1 MRVLLFT
8 IGFPDQPL
16 VKKVVSTL
24 SPALISALKEGALLL
39 PSSMQRALLAGYT
52 RERRLP
58 SGLGFLSAML
68 KQRGHTVHLADRLVD
83 SSAWPSD
90 IHSYDF
96 VGVHTTTPCYQD
108 GLDVLDRLKKEGFK
122 GKIAFGGPHT
132 TLYPDTI
139 PPAVDYVVQGEA
151 EYLICDLVEGVYPS
165 NSLLVAPR
173 ILDLDALPQPDY
185 SLFFDRAR
193 SYQLNVP
200 FFAGNRVFNMTTSRS
215 CPWRCAFCSVKAVWG
230 RLWTKHSPERIVND
244 IQFLQENYQ
253 IDGVYFREDLFTADK
268 KRVLKFCEL
277 MKNRKRKISWAVE
290 TRASDARD
298 ATLVE
303 AMADA
308 GCRGFYIGAESGSQ
322 RMLDIYAK
330 DSLVEDTTTALAVA
344 KHYGIKTA
352 MSIIVGNPEETLA
365 DRHATYRMVK
375 QCKPEILQ
383 CSVFNGVHTGL
394 GSLRYERYDMNRR
407 QLIPVHFGNSS
418 RRGQDDRR
426 VVAAI

>member
-16 VKKVVSTL
+16 VKQVVSAE
-24 SPALISALKEGALLL
+24 SPALITTLKAGALLL

-58 SGLGFLSAML
+58 SGFGFLSAML

-83 SSAWPSD
+83 SSAWSSD
-90 IHSYDF
+90 VHTYDF

-108 GLDVLDRLKKEGFK
+108 GLDVVSRLKTEGFK

-132 TLYPDTI
+132 TLYPHTI

-165 NSLLVAPR
+165 HSILVAPR
-173 ILDLDALPQPDY
+173 ILDLDALPQLDY
-185 SLFFDRAR
+185 SLFFDHDR
-193 SYQLNVP
+193 SYQLNAP

-215 CPWRCAFCSVKAVWG
+215 CPWRCTFCSVKTVWG
-230 RLWTKHSPERIVND
+230 RLWTRLSPERIVSD
-244 IQFLQENYQ
+244 IQFLQHNYR
-253 IDGVYFREDLFTADK
+253 INGVYFREDLFTADK
-268 KRVLKFCEL
+268 KRVLEFCEL
-277 MKNRKRKISWAVE
+277 MKRRKRKINWAVE

-330 DSLVEDTTTALAVA
+330 DSLVDTQYGFCRRKALR
-344 KHYGIKTA
+344 
-352 MSIIVGNPEETLA
+352 SQ
-365 DRHATYRMVK
+365 DRDVDH
-375 QCKPEILQ
+375 
-383 CSVFNGVHTGL
+383 
-394 GSLRYERYDMNRR
+394 RR
-407 QLIPVHFGNSS
+407 QS
-418 RRGQDDRR
+418 RRNSR
-426 VVAAI
+426 